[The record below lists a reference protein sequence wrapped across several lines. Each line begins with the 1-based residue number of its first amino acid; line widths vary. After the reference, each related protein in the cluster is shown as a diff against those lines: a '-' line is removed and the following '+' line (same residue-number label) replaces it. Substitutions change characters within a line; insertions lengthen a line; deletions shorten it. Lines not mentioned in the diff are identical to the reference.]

1 MGLLD
6 SLLSPQNSG
15 ALKQIAGQLGMGES
29 DAADAMKQLLPA
41 LSQGMNRNLQQPG
54 GMGNLLGAL
63 QRGNHQQYVER
74 PETLG
79 RDEAVADGNAI
90 LGHLLG
96 SKDASRRVAANAA
109 GSTGLDE
116 GLLKKMLPMVAAM
129 VMGAVSK
136 QTGGGAAAPTGGD
149 SALGGMLTSFLDAD
163 KDGSV
168 MDDVLD
174 MAKKLF

>member
-1 MGLLD
+1 MGLLET
-6 SLLSPQNSG
+6 LLNSQHSG
-15 ALKQIAGQLGMGES
+15 AVKQMASQLGMGET
-29 DAADAMKQLLPA
+29 DAANAMKRLLPA
-41 LSQGMNRNLQQPG
+41 LSQGMSRNLQQPG

-63 QRGNHQQYVER
+63 QRGNHQQYIDQ

-96 SKDASRRVAANAA
+96 GKDVSRRVAADAA

-129 VMGAVSK
+129 AMGAVSK
-136 QTGGGAAAPTGGD
+136 QTGGGAPASTGGD

-168 MDDVLD
+168 MDDVFD